1 MKKFFLL
8 CLTLFFCG
16 GSGLCLAG
24 EYVNERYGFAVN
36 WMDPAAG
43 AFAVTESE
51 NGDGVTVTDP
61 MHAERGME
69 MRAWGS
75 MGWSVMGM
83 DFESGLREVC
93 GRFSHIDLKRVNRE
107 EGWFILSGSAEN
119 AILHVK
125 GYYTP
130 EAVCLLSLRYN
141 QEQREIFDDAFA
153 QDVVR
158 SFRKLSATGAPVF
171 LPSGMHLLRVGVE
184 GDAVDEHGC
193 HSFLFTAEENLNF
206 FIRQAEWD
214 DKACTLNPGE
224 IIRKIVL
231 KEGEA
236 CRVRFL
242 VPEGIPVIMICA
254 DAICVT
260 PAFSGM
266 DGSLILGPGFVEAAP
281 NAPPAPVMADI
292 HYVYGNEGIR
302 EIK

>member
-69 MRAWGS
+69 LRAWGS

-158 SFRKLSATGAPVF
+158 SFRKL
-171 LPSGMHLLRVGVE
+171 R
-184 GDAVDEHGC
+184 GC
-193 HSFLFTAEENLNF
+193 P
-206 FIRQAEWD
+206 
-214 DKACTLNPGE
+214 AC
-224 IIRKIVL
+224 
-231 KEGEA
+231 
-236 CRVRFL
+236 F
-242 VPEGIPVIMICA
+242 
-254 DAICVT
+254 
-260 PAFSGM
+260 
-266 DGSLILGPGFVEAAP
+266 LILKGVVISSHETNRFS
-281 NAPPAPVMADI
+281 
-292 HYVYGNEGIR
+292 
-302 EIK
+302 